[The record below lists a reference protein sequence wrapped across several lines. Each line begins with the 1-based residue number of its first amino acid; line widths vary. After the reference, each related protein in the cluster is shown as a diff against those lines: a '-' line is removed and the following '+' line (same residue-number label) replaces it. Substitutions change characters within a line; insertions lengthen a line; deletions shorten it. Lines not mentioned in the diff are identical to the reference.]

1 MSPTLKSTLTAF
13 LKGEKVAPCQIEA
26 RILSTYPLQISDDL
40 KTCLDVQ
47 SIQDEVLENIG
58 ENAGKNYKLVLS
70 KWNWVFRRVPN
81 TDNFYFD
88 ININSYKIIKTN
100 LFISENAS
108 FKRLADSPQVA
119 QAFKQRSHQALSRS
133 PQPVSSAKKLIKSP
147 ATKSLKKTASKAK
160 TPSRTPTRTPS
171 QVTRSP
177 LKTPVRKTPVRS
189 QTPVRGARTPLGD
202 LKSPGVTAESPAK
215 ASTPQRGS
223 RQKTPSEVKKQPLSP
238 FGSKAPRLPQVYTMT
253 QLLDL
258 PRVSLIMAQTPAKS
272 TLGKRSISAFEDGT
286 SLYEEIEENINYGNL
301 KWNDLVFSQ
310 EHLKMLKK
318 GKMLLA

>member
-40 KTCLDVQ
+40 KSFLDVQ

-81 TDNFYFD
+81 TDSFYFD

-119 QAFKQRSHQALSRS
+119 QAFKQRSQQALSRS
-133 PQPVSSAKKLIKSP
+133 PQSVGASRKLLKSP
-147 ATKSLKKTASKAK
+147 ASKSVKKTASRAK
-160 TPSRTPTRTPS
+160 TPSRTPTR
-171 QVTRSP
+171 SP
-177 LKTPVRKTPVRS
+177 LKTPVRRTPVRS
-189 QTPVRGARTPLGD
+189 QTPVRGSRTPVREP
-202 LKSPGVTAESPAK
+202 KSPAVVAESPAK
-215 ASTPQRGS
+215 VSTPQRGS
-223 RQKTPSEVKKQPLSP
+223 RQKSGSESKKMPLSP

-258 PRVSLIMAQTPAKS
+258 PRASLMKAQTPVKS
-272 TLGKRSISAFEDGT
+272 TLGKRSISAFEDGA
-286 SLYEEIEENINYGNL
+286 SLYEEIEENISYGNL
-301 KWNDLVFSQ
+301 RWNDLVFSQ

-318 GKMLLA
+318 GKLLKA